1 MHRVPLVGLDR
12 TRSQTTQL
20 SPQRQRSIKS
30 ATHHM
35 SLSTLSSSSSPTKQ
49 SQSKPAKPKPS
60 TSKLKQLKSK
70 VKARMGASQS
80 LTIHGSLGVRT
91 AFKASEVVASAS
103 DSIPI
108 TSLVAT
114 RPAPPPPTSPQREQ
128 QDNSNASSSRQRSPS
143 PAPTEPCDVELTQE
157 ECVNALKAMGIKA
170 RDYAY
175 APRKPAPPTAP
186 AASSS
191 EANTSTSD
199 SPSTSTSS
207 QTRLEPAPQPEK
219 DELRRPTAVLW
230 SPDSA
235 LAEYD
240 VRVASLTRTYP
251 ITGRTLSRLLEIGWV
266 TEEEAL
272 EDCHEMDWEAM
283 YKYREL
289 CLKKSTTE
297 RWQDGE
303 YPWKFLWTRG
313 SDRGKPNMKTRMVLM
328 DAERRMRAYVDR
340 ACKDEEMRRARA
352 EKEREQE
359 EKDAALIRKMKE
371 NGELWEVALVGDDA
385 DVGDVDNANVDD
397 VEMFAPEV
405 GRNKRMSPESFDE
418 DEEQEQEK
426 SPRRRSA
433 KRRRLSPTPIA
444 VVPSMPPQY
453 PAPLHTYH
461 PEIRHQVQA
470 AKEFARLKPL
480 SSSSQSQ
487 PSSQHHSHSQ
497 SQHSQSQLH
506 RQLHSQSTQATEP
519 SSHSRPYERSATP
532 PPLDCDTPPSTSRA
546 TTPIVEEPKPK
557 SRTLGRRLS
566 RTTTFAQII

>member
-1 MHRVPLVGLDR
+1 
-12 TRSQTTQL
+12 
-20 SPQRQRSIKS
+20 
-30 ATHHM
+30 M

-49 SQSKPAKPKPS
+49 STSKQAKPKPS
-60 TSKLKQLKSK
+60 ASKLKQFTSK
-70 VKARMGASQS
+70 VKSRMGAAQS
-80 LTIHGSLGVRT
+80 LTIHGSFGVRT
-91 AFKASEVVASAS
+91 AFKASEVAASA
-103 DSIPI
+103 SIPI

-114 RPAPPPPTSPQREQ
+114 RPAPPPPASPQREQ
-128 QDNSNASSSRQRSPS
+128 QDDSNDSSSRQRSAS

-157 ECVNALKAMGIKA
+157 ECVDALKAMGIKV

-175 APRKPAPPTAP
+175 APRKPALPTVPP
-186 AASSS
+186 ASSS
-191 EANTSTSD
+191 ANIPTSN

-207 QTRLEPAPQPEK
+207 QTDPEPAPQPEK

-283 YKYREL
+283 YKYRAL

-313 SDRGKPNMKTRMVLM
+313 ADRGKPNMKTRMVLM

-340 ACKDEEMRRARA
+340 ACRDEEVRRARA
-352 EKEREQE
+352 EREREQE
-359 EKDAALIRKMKE
+359 EKDAALIRRMKE
-371 NGELWEVALVGDDA
+371 NGELWEVPFVGADA
-385 DVGDVDNANVDD
+385 DFGDVDNADVDD
-397 VEMFAPEV
+397 VEMIAPEV
-405 GRNKRMSPESFDE
+405 GRNKRMSPDSFDE
-418 DEEQEQEK
+418 DEEQEQEN

-433 KRRRLSPTPIA
+433 KRRRVSPTPLA

-470 AKEFARLKPL
+470 AKEFARSKPL

-487 PSSQHHSHSQ
+487 PSSQHHSASQ
-497 SQHSQSQLH
+497 SQHSRSRSH
-506 RQLHSQSTQATEP
+506 RHSHSQSTKATESP
-519 SSHSRPYERSATP
+519 SHSAPSERSDTP
-532 PPLDCDTPPSTSRA
+532 PPPGCDTPPSTSRA

-557 SRTLGRRLS
+557 PRTLGRRLS
-566 RTTTFAQII
+566 RTTTFTQII